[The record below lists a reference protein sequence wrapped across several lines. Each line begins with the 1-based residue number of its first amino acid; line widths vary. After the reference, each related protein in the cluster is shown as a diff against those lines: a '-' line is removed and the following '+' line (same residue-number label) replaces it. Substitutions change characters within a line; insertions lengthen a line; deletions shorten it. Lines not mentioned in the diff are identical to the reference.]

1 MKSIKK
7 ETITTLLISFSI
19 FIFSIFIN
27 RSITLDSH
35 ALGENLQTYSTIFPD
50 TKGIFQPHRILLPF
64 FGKILNVD
72 IQILNLVFYF
82 LFILF
87 LTHYLKHIKSYTN
100 IILFIAS
107 LCTTMV
113 MQFHL
118 NFGGYPDILSYLL
131 LLLSYIYRKEKN
143 LPYFYLF
150 FALLAKET
158 SVFAFPFFFFLKKVS
173 KIKMISAVVL
183 YIPIYLYFS
192 VGTYD
197 SSFYL
202 EPIRNDLFY
211 WIRLNH
217 DNILLGFFSSIKFL
231 WLVVIYFCL
240 KNINNRAIPIYLLFL
255 GILFQCIFLGDTTRF
270 VSFMFLGVI
279 YAFEYSDF
287 KFSNLF
293 YLSIIFL
300 NIITPKYYVFA
311 KNGKETNLLIL
322 NFNDKIE
329 VFDINIYFQY
339 ISHLIKEIF
348 F

>member
-7 ETITTLLISFSI
+7 ESVTTLLMTSSI

-27 RSITLDSH
+27 RSITLDTH
-35 ALGENLQTYSTIFPD
+35 ALGENLETYSKIFPD
-50 TKGIFQPHRILLPF
+50 TQGILQPHRILLPLL
-64 FGKILNVD
+64 GKVLSVD

-87 LTHYLKHIKSYTN
+87 MIQYLNDIKSYTN

-131 LLLSYIYRKEKN
+131 LLLAYIYRKEKN
-143 LPYFYLF
+143 LPYFFLF
-150 FALLAKET
+150 LALLAKET
-158 SVFAFPFFFFLKKVS
+158 SAFAFPFFFFLKKVS
-173 KIKMISAVVL
+173 KVKMVSATLL
-183 YIPIYLYFS
+183 YVPVYLYFS

-202 EPIRNDLFY
+202 EPVRDDIFY
-211 WIRLNH
+211 WIRLNY

-231 WLVVIYFCL
+231 WIVIIYFCL
-240 KNINNRAIPIYLLFL
+240 KNFNKKAIPIYLLFL

-279 YAFEYSDF
+279 YAFEYSNF
-287 KFSNLF
+287 KFSNFL

-311 KNGKETNLLIL
+311 KNGKVNNLLLL
-322 NFNDKIE
+322 NNNKVE
-329 VFDINIYFQY
+329 VFDINVYFQY
-339 ISHLIKEIF
+339 ITYLITEIF
-348 F
+348 T

>member
-7 ETITTLLISFSI
+7 ETVTTLLMSSSVI
-19 FIFSIFIN
+19 IFSIFIN
-27 RSITLDSH
+27 RSITLDTHS
-35 ALGENLQTYSTIFPD
+35 LGENLETYSKIFPD
-50 TKGIFQPHRILLPF
+50 TEGILQPHRILLPLL
-64 FGKILNVD
+64 GKVLNVD

-87 LTHYLKHIKSYTN
+87 LIQYLNDIKSYTN

-131 LLLSYIYRKEKN
+131 LLLAYIYRKEKN
-143 LPYFYLF
+143 LPYFFLF
-150 FALLAKET
+150 LALLAKET
-158 SVFAFPFFFFLKKVS
+158 SAFAFPFFFFLKKVS
-173 KIKMISAVVL
+173 KVKMISATLL
-183 YIPIYLYFS
+183 YVPVYLYFS

-202 EPIRNDLFY
+202 EPLRDDIFY
-211 WIRLNH
+211 WIRLNY

-231 WLVVIYFCL
+231 WIVIIYFCL
-240 KNINNRAIPIYLLFL
+240 KNINKKAIPIYLLFL

-279 YAFEYSDF
+279 YAFEYSNF
-287 KFSNLF
+287 KFSNFL

-311 KNGKETNLLIL
+311 KNGKVNNLLLL
-322 NFNDKIE
+322 NNNKVE
-329 VFDINIYFQY
+329 VFDINVYFQY
-339 ISHLIKEIF
+339 ITYLITEIF
-348 F
+348 T

>member
-7 ETITTLLISFSI
+7 ETVTTLLMTSSI

-27 RSITLDSH
+27 RSITLDTH
-35 ALGENLQTYSTIFPD
+35 ALGENLETYSKIFPD
-50 TKGIFQPHRILLPF
+50 TQGILQPHRILLPLL
-64 FGKILNVD
+64 GKVLNVD

-87 LTHYLKHIKSYTN
+87 LIQYLNDIKSYTN

-131 LLLSYIYRKEKN
+131 LLLAYIYRKEKN
-143 LPYFYLF
+143 LPYFFLF
-150 FALLAKET
+150 LALLAKET
-158 SVFAFPFFFFLKKVS
+158 SAFAFPFFFFLKKVS
-173 KIKMISAVVL
+173 KVKMISATLL
-183 YIPIYLYFS
+183 YVPVYLYFS

-202 EPIRNDLFY
+202 EPLRDDIFY
-211 WIRLNH
+211 WIRLNY

-231 WLVVIYFCL
+231 WIVIIYFCL
-240 KNINNRAIPIYLLFL
+240 KNINKKAIPIYLLFL

-279 YAFEYSDF
+279 YAFEYSNF
-287 KFSNLF
+287 KFSNLL

-300 NIITPKYYVFA
+300 NIITPKYYVFS
-311 KNGKETNLLIL
+311 KHGSVNNLLL
-322 NFNDKIE
+322 VNNSKFE
-329 VFDINIYFQY
+329 VFDINVYFQY
-339 ISHLIKEIF
+339 VTYLITKIF
-348 F
+348 T

>member
-7 ETITTLLISFSI
+7 ESVTTLLMTSSI

-27 RSITLDSH
+27 RSITLDTH
-35 ALGENLQTYSTIFPD
+35 ALGENLETYSKIFPD
-50 TKGIFQPHRILLPF
+50 TQGILQPHRILLPLL
-64 FGKILNVD
+64 GKVLSVD

-87 LTHYLKHIKSYTN
+87 MIQYLNDIKSYTN

-131 LLLSYIYRKEKN
+131 LLLAYIYRKEKN
-143 LPYFYLF
+143 LPYFFLF
-150 FALLAKET
+150 LALLAKET
-158 SVFAFPFFFFLKKVS
+158 SAFAFPFFFFLKKVS
-173 KIKMISAVVL
+173 KVKMVSATLL
-183 YIPIYLYFS
+183 YVPVYLYFS

-202 EPIRNDLFY
+202 EPLRDDIFY
-211 WIRLNH
+211 WIRLNY

-231 WLVVIYFCL
+231 WIVIIYFCL
-240 KNINNRAIPIYLLFL
+240 KNFSKKAIPIYLLFL

-279 YAFEYSDF
+279 YAFEYSNF
-287 KFSNLF
+287 KFSNFL

-311 KNGKETNLLIL
+311 KNGKVNNLLLL
-322 NFNDKIE
+322 NNNKVE
-329 VFDINIYFQY
+329 VFDINVYFQY
-339 ISHLIKEIF
+339 ITYLITEIF
-348 F
+348 T

>member
-7 ETITTLLISFSI
+7 ESVTTLLMTSSI

-27 RSITLDSH
+27 RSITLDTH
-35 ALGENLQTYSTIFPD
+35 ALGENLETYSKIFPD
-50 TKGIFQPHRILLPF
+50 TQGILQPHRILLPLL
-64 FGKILNVD
+64 GKVLSVD

-87 LTHYLKHIKSYTN
+87 MIQYLNDIKSYTN

-131 LLLSYIYRKEKN
+131 LLLAYIYRKEKN
-143 LPYFYLF
+143 LPYFFLF
-150 FALLAKET
+150 LALLAKET
-158 SVFAFPFFFFLKKVS
+158 SAFAFPFFFFLKKVS
-173 KIKMISAVVL
+173 KVKMVSATLL
-183 YIPIYLYFS
+183 YVPVYLYFS

-202 EPIRNDLFY
+202 EPLRDDIFY
-211 WIRLNH
+211 WIRLNY

-231 WLVVIYFCL
+231 WIVIIYFCL
-240 KNINNRAIPIYLLFL
+240 KNFNKKAIPIYLLFL

-279 YAFEYSDF
+279 YAFEYSNF
-287 KFSNLF
+287 KFSNFL

-311 KNGKETNLLIL
+311 KNGKVNNLLLL
-322 NFNDKIE
+322 NNNKVE
-329 VFDINIYFQY
+329 VFDINVYFQY
-339 ISHLIKEIF
+339 ITYLITEIF
-348 F
+348 T

>member
-1 MKSIKK
+1 MKTIKK
-7 ETITTLLISFSI
+7 ETVTTLLMSSSVV
-19 FIFSIFIN
+19 IFSIFIN
-27 RSITLDSH
+27 RSITLDTHS
-35 ALGENLQTYSTIFPD
+35 LGENLETYSKIFPD
-50 TKGIFQPHRILLPF
+50 TEGILQPHRILLPLL
-64 FGKILNVD
+64 GKVLNVD

-87 LTHYLKHIKSYTN
+87 LIQYLNDIKSYTN

-131 LLLSYIYRKEKN
+131 LLLAYIYRKEKN
-143 LPYFYLF
+143 LPYFFLF
-150 FALLAKET
+150 LALLAKET
-158 SVFAFPFFFFLKKVS
+158 SAFAFPFFFFLKKVS
-173 KIKMISAVVL
+173 KVKMVSATLL
-183 YIPIYLYFS
+183 YVPVYLYFS

-202 EPIRNDLFY
+202 EPLRDDIFY
-211 WIRLNH
+211 WIRLNY

-231 WLVVIYFCL
+231 WIVIIYFCL
-240 KNINNRAIPIYLLFL
+240 KNFNKKAIPIYLLFL

-279 YAFEYSDF
+279 YAFEYSNF
-287 KFSNLF
+287 KFSNFL

-311 KNGKETNLLIL
+311 KNGKVNNLLLL
-322 NFNDKIE
+322 NNNKVE
-329 VFDINIYFQY
+329 VFDINVYFQY
-339 ISHLIKEIF
+339 ITYLITEIF
-348 F
+348 T

>member
-7 ETITTLLISFSI
+7 ETVTTLLMSSSVI
-19 FIFSIFIN
+19 IFSIFIN
-27 RSITLDSH
+27 RSITLDTHS
-35 ALGENLQTYSTIFPD
+35 LGENLETYSKIFPD
-50 TKGIFQPHRILLPF
+50 TEGILQPHRILLPLL
-64 FGKILNVD
+64 GKILNVD

-87 LTHYLKHIKSYTN
+87 LIQYLNDIKSYTN

-131 LLLSYIYRKEKN
+131 LLLAYIYRKEKN
-143 LPYFYLF
+143 LPYFFLF
-150 FALLAKET
+150 LALLAKET
-158 SVFAFPFFFFLKKVS
+158 SAFAFPFFFFLKKVS
-173 KIKMISAVVL
+173 KVKMISATLL
-183 YIPIYLYFS
+183 YVPVYLYFS

-202 EPIRNDLFY
+202 EPLRDDIFY
-211 WIRLNH
+211 WIRLNY

-231 WLVVIYFCL
+231 WIVIIYFCL
-240 KNINNRAIPIYLLFL
+240 KNINKKAIPIYLLFL

-279 YAFEYSDF
+279 YAFEYSNF
-287 KFSNLF
+287 KFSNLL

-300 NIITPKYYVFA
+300 NIITPKYYVFS
-311 KNGKETNLLIL
+311 KHGSVNNLLL
-322 NFNDKIE
+322 VNNSKFE
-329 VFDINIYFQY
+329 VFDINVYFQY
-339 ISHLIKEIF
+339 VTYLITKIF
-348 F
+348 T

>member
-7 ETITTLLISFSI
+7 ESVTTLLMTSSI

-27 RSITLDSH
+27 RSITLDTH
-35 ALGENLQTYSTIFPD
+35 ALGENLETYSKIFPD
-50 TKGIFQPHRILLPF
+50 TQGILQPHRILLPLL
-64 FGKILNVD
+64 GKVLSVD

-87 LTHYLKHIKSYTN
+87 MIQYLNDIKSYTN

-131 LLLSYIYRKEKN
+131 LLLAYIYRKEKN
-143 LPYFYLF
+143 LPYFFLF
-150 FALLAKET
+150 LALLAKET
-158 SVFAFPFFFFLKKVS
+158 SAFAFPFFFFLKKVS
-173 KIKMISAVVL
+173 KVKMVSATLL
-183 YIPIYLYFS
+183 YVPVYLYFS

-202 EPIRNDLFY
+202 EPLRDDIFY
-211 WIRLNH
+211 WIRLNY

-231 WLVVIYFCL
+231 WIVIIYFCL
-240 KNINNRAIPIYLLFL
+240 KNFNKKAIPIYLLFL

-279 YAFEYSDF
+279 YAFEYSNF
-287 KFSNLF
+287 KFSNFL

-311 KNGKETNLLIL
+311 KNGKVNNLLLL
-322 NFNDKIE
+322 NNNKVE
-329 VFDINIYFQY
+329 VFDINVYFQY
-339 ISHLIKEIF
+339 VTYLITEIF
-348 F
+348 T

>member
-7 ETITTLLISFSI
+7 ETVTTLLMSSSVI
-19 FIFSIFIN
+19 IFSIFIN
-27 RSITLDSH
+27 RSITLDTHS
-35 ALGENLQTYSTIFPD
+35 LGENLETYSKIFPD
-50 TKGIFQPHRILLPF
+50 TEGILQPHRILLPLL
-64 FGKILNVD
+64 GKVLNVD

-87 LTHYLKHIKSYTN
+87 LIQYLNDIKSYTN

-118 NFGGYPDILSYLL
+118 NFGGIRIFYLIFLL
-131 LLLSYIYRKEKN
+131 LAYIYRKEKN
-143 LPYFYLF
+143 LPYFFLF
-150 FALLAKET
+150 LALLAKET
-158 SVFAFPFFFFLKKVS
+158 SAFAFPFFFFLKKVS
-173 KIKMISAVVL
+173 KVKMISATLL
-183 YIPIYLYFS
+183 YVPVYLYFS

-202 EPIRNDLFY
+202 EPLRDDIFY
-211 WIRLNH
+211 WIRLNY

-231 WLVVIYFCL
+231 WIVIIYFCL
-240 KNINNRAIPIYLLFL
+240 KNINKKAIPIYLLFL

-279 YAFEYSDF
+279 YAFEYSNF
-287 KFSNLF
+287 KFSNLL

-300 NIITPKYYVFA
+300 NIITPKYYVFS
-311 KNGKETNLLIL
+311 KHGSVNNLLL
-322 NFNDKIE
+322 VNNSKF
-329 VFDINIYFQY
+329 
-339 ISHLIKEIF
+339 
-348 F
+348 

>member
-7 ETITTLLISFSI
+7 ESVTTLLMTSSI

-27 RSITLDSH
+27 RSITLDTH
-35 ALGENLQTYSTIFPD
+35 ALGENLETYSKIFPD
-50 TKGIFQPHRILLPF
+50 TQGILQPHRILLPLL
-64 FGKILNVD
+64 GKVLSVD

-87 LTHYLKHIKSYTN
+87 MIQYLNDIKSYTN

-131 LLLSYIYRKEKN
+131 LLLAYIYRKEKN
-143 LPYFYLF
+143 LPYFFLF
-150 FALLAKET
+150 LALLAKET
-158 SVFAFPFFFFLKKVS
+158 SAFAFPFFFFLKKVS
-173 KIKMISAVVL
+173 KVKMVSATLL
-183 YIPIYLYFS
+183 YVPVYLYFS

-202 EPIRNDLFY
+202 EPLRDDIFY
-211 WIRLNH
+211 WIRLNY

-231 WLVVIYFCL
+231 WIVIIYFCL
-240 KNINNRAIPIYLLFL
+240 KNINKKAIPIYLLFL

-279 YAFEYSDF
+279 YAFEYSNF
-287 KFSNLF
+287 KFSNFL

-311 KNGKETNLLIL
+311 KNGKVNNLLLL
-322 NFNDKIE
+322 NNNKVE
-329 VFDINIYFQY
+329 VFDINVYFQY
-339 ISHLIKEIF
+339 ITYLITEIF
-348 F
+348 T